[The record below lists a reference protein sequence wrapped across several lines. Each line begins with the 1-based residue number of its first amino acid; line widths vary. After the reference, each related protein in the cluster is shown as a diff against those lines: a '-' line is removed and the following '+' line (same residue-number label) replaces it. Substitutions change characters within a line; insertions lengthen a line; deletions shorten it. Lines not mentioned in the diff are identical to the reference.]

1 MAIPAIS
8 TPASAFT
15 GPYSSVRNPIL
26 NSYIFDTGLLVP
38 EQSALLSEK
47 FGKTYTMTTL
57 LDKIGAYKPVQAQEF
72 SWATLDRTRV
82 SATISSGFSNG
93 VASDTW
99 TLSTVADSTNL
110 GYFLVGDVIRT
121 ESGRQLKVTAVGDDG
136 GYQTITVARLDG
148 SNIVTGDAADGETIT
163 RLSTAFSQ
171 GSNGP
176 NGRLF
181 LPDQDYNY
189 TQLFRA
195 GLKLSRDTASQ
206 KSYLNVNGKEY
217 WYFKNE
223 EIMFDEFYADQERA
237 LMFGIR
243 SKSGSL
249 TTSRGIWDSVVTQAA
264 GQVVNFTTSTG
275 IAESD
280 FFTLIPA
287 LIRQGAS
294 QNLLLLGGSEAVSD
308 IQQAL
313 KHYTVNGGVS
323 FGNFGG
329 NNVGLD
335 IPSYNFMGTK
345 IALQHYPLFDDAKT
359 LAWTGTSTST
369 KTNFRH
375 AAIILDLG
383 NTSAGEA
390 NIQKCYR
397 SGAEGMD
404 AMMIHKLIPGM
415 VGDSGMIAANS
426 FDGWEVQILSEI
438 GFKVINAHRFGAFV
452 PTA

>member
-1 MAIPAIS
+1 MAIAGVNVPS
-8 TPASAFT
+8 SAFT

-26 NSYIFDTGLLVP
+26 NSYIFDTGLLKP
-38 EQSALLSEK
+38 EQSALLTEK
-47 FGKTYTMTTL
+47 FGKMYTMTNL
-57 LDKIGAYKPVQAQEF
+57 LDKLGAYKPVLAGEY
-72 SWATLDRTRV
+72 SWAVLDRTRV
-82 SATISSGFSNG
+82 SATISSGFTNA

-99 TLSTVADSTNL
+99 TLSTVADSSNL

-121 ESGRQLKVTAVGDDG
+121 ESGRLLKVTAVGDAG
-136 GYQTITVARLDG
+136 GFQTITVARLDG

-163 RLSTAFSQ
+163 RLTTAFDQ

-189 TQLFRA
+189 TQIFRA
-195 GLKLSRDTASQ
+195 GLKLTRDSASQ
-206 KSYLNVNGKEY
+206 KSYVNVGGKEY

-223 EIMFDEFYADQERA
+223 EIMFDEFYADQERS
-237 LMFGIR
+237 LMFGVR
-243 SKSGSL
+243 SRSGAKS
-249 TTSRGIWDSVVTQAA
+249 TSQGIWDKAVTGAA

-287 LIRQGAS
+287 MKRQGAS
-294 QNLLLLGGSEAVSD
+294 NNLLLLGGSEAISD

-313 KHYTVNGGVS
+313 KHYTVNGGVT

-329 NNVGLD
+329 NAVGLD
-335 IPSYNFMGTK
+335 IPSYYFMDTK
-345 IALQHYPLFDDAKT
+345 IALQHYPLFDDDKT
-359 LAWTGTSTST
+359 LGFTSTSTST

-390 NIQKCYR
+390 NIQKFYR

-415 VGDSGMIAANS
+415 VGDSGMTAANS
-426 FDGWEVQILSEI
+426 FDGWEVQILSEL
-438 GFKVINAHRFGAFV
+438 GWKVQNAHRFGAFV
-452 PTA
+452 PNA